1 MLYSSGVEFFRKQIT
16 TQTIHAAE
24 IDSICLILAAEAN
37 GQAISHV
44 GLWGGDAASD
54 VAGTGIE
61 LEKIA
66 FSRAAKTSLESF
78 QLDFADL
85 RGF

>member
-1 MLYSSGVEFFRKQIT
+1 MEFFRKVIT
-16 TQTIHAAE
+16 SQTIGATE

-66 FSRAAKTSLESF
+66 FARTAKTSLESF
-78 QLDFADL
+78 QLDFADVKE
-85 RGF
+85 F